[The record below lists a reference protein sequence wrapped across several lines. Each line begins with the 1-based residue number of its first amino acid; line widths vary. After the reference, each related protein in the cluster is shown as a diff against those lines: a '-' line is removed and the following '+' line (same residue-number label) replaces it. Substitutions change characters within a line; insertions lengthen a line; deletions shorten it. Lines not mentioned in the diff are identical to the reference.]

1 MAYLDFTAGNVLT
14 ATQMDTVMRQTVM
27 SFADAAA
34 RDTALSGVLAEG
46 MTTYQLDTNRTT
58 VYDGTSWIITG
69 GVMPALNMTGA
80 TDSIGDAG
88 GGTIVDF
95 TTGATV
101 VVDTDSI
108 HSGNTGVVPTGLGGD
123 WLITQGGVY
132 DSNGSGDR
140 QLEIVVASNST
151 NGEGNL
157 AVEQSIRAPGT
168 LAARFTL
175 SRVIRL
181 EAGAS
186 VSLKGWQNSG
196 GALNL
201 SKPYLQMIMVRHV
214 PTLT

>member
-1 MAYLDFTAGNVLT
+1 MGYIDFTAGNVLT
-14 ATQMDTVMRQTVM
+14 AAQMDTTMRQTVM
-27 SFADAAA
+27 PFADAAT
-34 RDTALSGVLAEG
+34 RDTALSGVLVEG

-58 VYDGTSWIITG
+58 TYDGTNWLITG

-80 TDSIGDAG
+80 TDSIANGG

-95 TTGATV
+95 TTDETV
-101 VVDTDSI
+101 VLDTDSI

-132 DSNGSGDR
+132 DSNASGDR

-168 LAARFTL
+168 LAARLTL

-201 SKPYLQMIMVRHV
+201 TEPYLQMTMIRHV